1 MRRTVRLTERD
12 LSRLV
17 RRVIREGI
25 AEDIGLQTLSQIQK
39 TNGSKGSYYVEN
51 NKLIINNGTMSME
64 VTAG

>member
-51 NKLIINNGTMSME
+51 NKLIINVGTMSME